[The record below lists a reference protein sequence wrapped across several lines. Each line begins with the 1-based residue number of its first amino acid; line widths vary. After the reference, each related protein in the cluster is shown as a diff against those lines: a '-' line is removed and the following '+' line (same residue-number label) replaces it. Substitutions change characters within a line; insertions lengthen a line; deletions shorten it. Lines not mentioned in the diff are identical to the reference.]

1 MLEQKV
7 KEYTIKFRTTD
18 EVDGILMPRDA
29 GIIEV
34 FKGDE
39 PVDWAWVVISKNGTV
54 RLERI

>member
-7 KEYTIKFRTTD
+7 KEYTVAFRSAD
-18 EVDGILMPRDA
+18 EIRIGLKPRDA

-39 PVDWAWVVISKNGTV
+39 LIDWAVVVISKNGTV
-54 RLERI
+54 RLERV